1 MLILGRRA
9 NQSIVFPNCGI
20 TVRILDVNGRV
31 TKIGIEAPRNIEIM
45 RGELATVSSGQHAL
59 DNSSSNQSIAYEP
72 ASAPE
77 TANEMLQFGQRL
89 AELKSSLHV
98 FQQMRA
104 AGNEA
109 RADEVLEE
117 LLNDL
122 GRLDCDWLKSQMDGE
137 VSGRR
142 NASEM
147 VSESKT
153 AYDYYAPQSQRPQ
166 YLLVIQSDGQTT
178 SGNDDLTM
186 HGVQTCT
193 VNNRNAAIQVLES
206 KERFDFIVCQNHS
219 SSLPDFQLIQAIRAQ
234 PHLDGTMI
242 FVSTNSGNAIEQLA
256 MANQYGIDGW
266 IQQPICSNNLLN
278 HIVESKQFE
287 V

>member
-45 RGELATVSSGQHAL
+45 RGELATVAAGQNGI
-59 DNSSSNQSIAYEP
+59 DRNSISTSVNYEP
-72 ASAPE
+72 SPAPE
-77 TANEMLQFGQRL
+77 TSNEMLQFGQRL

-98 FQQMRA
+98 FQQLRA

-122 GRLDCDWLKSQMDGE
+122 GRLDCDWLKSQLDGE

-153 AYDYYAPQSQRPQ
+153 AYEYYAPKSQRPQ
-166 YLLVIQSDGQTT
+166 YVLVIQSDGQPTACN
-178 SGNDDLTM
+178 SDLAM

-206 KERFDFIVCQNHS
+206 KERFDFIVCQNQTS
-219 SSLPDFQLIQAIRAQ
+219 SQPDLELLQTIRSQ

-242 FVSTNSGNAIEQLA
+242 FVTTNSGNAVEQLA

-266 IQQPICSNNLLN
+266 IQQPLCSSNLLN